1 VRGWRPAPV
10 IERSHD
16 HVGDEV
22 GVLRHRGAVERVG
35 RVEVARE
42 GRDAERRRAA
52 VGDEGSPRGRPRGLR
67 TGALMRRAWARM

>member
-1 VRGWRPAPV
+1 V

-52 VGDEGSPRGRPRGLR
+52 VGDEEALPWIRSGR
-67 TGALMRRAWARM
+67 

>member
-1 VRGWRPAPV
+1 V

-52 VGDEGSPRGRPRGLR
+52 VGDEGSPPGRAAGPAYGRACVERGRE
-67 TGALMRRAWARM
+67 